1 LLSYY
6 NKQTEASLYPR
17 SSMFMVQFEEKKL
30 QTLLVDNLRTEF
42 KY

>member
-17 SSMFMVQFEEKKL
+17 SSMFMVQFEKKL